1 MDDHGF
7 MLIESSI
14 ALVICTYALFT
25 FLLLFVIVVKA
36 NLKVGRVAAATQLA
50 SSLMEEIRLRRWDQ
64 ATPIPAR
71 AITRGGSLGPES
83 GEGDKLSF
91 NDVDDF
97 KDWTE
102 SPPVGPLMQPLSS
115 FQTFT
120 RKVEVEYVDAN
131 LAPSD
136 VPTDYKHVRVC
147 AWDADMTPVCLDTLF
162 TNR

>member
-7 MLIESSI
+7 ILIESSI
-14 ALVICTYALFT
+14 ALVICSYALFT
-25 FLLLFVIVVKA
+25 FLLLFVIVIKA
-36 NLKVGRVAAATQLA
+36 NQKIGRVAAATQLT

-71 AITRGGSLGPES
+71 AITKGGPLGPEN
-83 GEGDKLSF
+83 GEADKLSF

-97 KDWTE
+97 NDWTE
-102 SPPVGPLMQPLSS
+102 SPPVGPMMQPLPS
-115 FQTFT
+115 FKTFT

-131 LAPSD
+131 FAPST

-147 AWDADMTPVCLDTLF
+147 AWDPGMNPVCLDTLF